1 MGLINTMTETNPKI
15 QFIKDLQKA
24 QKEFPS
30 LEKSKKVD
38 QGAFKYDYLPLEQML
53 SLIQP
58 VLHNNGF
65 HLSQLF
71 GYTPTGETLVKTK
84 LVHEQGH
91 EEVSELPLFLPPRDL
106 QKKNEAHVW
115 GGSVTYQ
122 RRYSIKLILGLETD
136 MDNNMEIE
144 EEKPKKERPK
154 KEESKPPVSQKS
166 TTFVLAKKAIEDCKQ
181 LKKLDSYTDSFN
193 DRLNEGKITKEEYGK
208 LTDLLEAK
216 YVNLTEQINS

>member
-1 MGLINTMTETNPKI
+1 MTETNPKI
-15 QFIKDLQKA
+15 AFIKALQKA

-30 LEKSKKVD
+30 LEKSKTVN
-38 QGAFKYDYLPLEQML
+38 QGSFKYDYLPLEQML

-58 VLHNNGF
+58 ILHNNGF

-84 LVHEQGH
+84 LVHEEGH

-181 LKKLDSYTDSFN
+181 LKKLDSYTDTFN
-193 DRLNEGKITKEEYGK
+193 DRLNEGKITKEEYSK

-216 YVNLTEQINS
+216 YVNLTEAINS

>member
-1 MGLINTMTETNPKI
+1 MTETNPKI
-15 QFIKDLQKA
+15 ETQSPKIRFIFALQKA
-24 QKEFPS
+24 QSEFPS
-30 LEKSKKVD
+30 LVKSKHVD
-38 QGAFKYDYLPLEQML
+38 NGKFGYDYLPLEQML

-58 VLHNNGF
+58 VLHKNGF

-71 GYTPTGETLVKTK
+71 GYTPTSQTLIKTK
-84 LVHEQGH
+84 LVHIGGH

-115 GGSVTYQ
+115 GGAVTYQ

-144 EEKPKKERPK
+144 EEKPKKK
-154 KEESKPPVSQKS
+154 QSNKSVSQKS
-166 TTFVLAKKAIEDCKQ
+166 PTFALAKDAIEKCND

-193 DRLNEGKITKEEYGK
+193 DRLNEGKITVEEHVK
-208 LTDLLEAK
+208 LLDLLETK
-216 YVNLTEQINS
+216 IVNLTEAMNS

>member
-1 MGLINTMTETNPKI
+1 MALTNTMTETNPKI
-15 QFIKDLQKA
+15 QFIKALQKA

-38 QGAFKYDYLPLEQML
+38 QGKFKYDYLPLEQML

-84 LVHEQGH
+84 LVHKDGH

-106 QKKNEAHVW
+106 ERKNEAHVW
-115 GGSVTYQ
+115 GGAVTYQ

-136 MDNNMEIE
+136 MDDNMEIE
-144 EEKPKKERPK
+144 PEKTSKKNRT
-154 KEESKPPVSQKS
+154 PVSTQ
-166 TTFVLAKKAIEDCKQ
+166 
-181 LKKLDSYTDSFN
+181 
-193 DRLNEGKITKEEYGK
+193 
-208 LTDLLEAK
+208 
-216 YVNLTEQINS
+216 NLTVVAKDAILKADTRQRLDKCAESLEVRYTNGQIPQNDYNDLCDLIKTRKEVITT

>member
-1 MGLINTMTETNPKI
+1 MTETNSKI
-15 QFIKDLQKA
+15 AFIKALQKA
-24 QKEFPS
+24 QKEFPT
-30 LEKSKKVD
+30 LGKSKHVN
-38 QGAFKYDYLPLEQML
+38 QGAFGYDYLPLEQML

-84 LVHEQGH
+84 LVHKDGH

-136 MDNNMEIE
+136 MDHNMEIE
-144 EEKPKKERPK
+144 EEKTKREMPK

-193 DRLNEGKITKEEYGK
+193 DRLNEGKITKEEYSK

-216 YVNLTEQINS
+216 YVNLTEQINT

>member
-1 MGLINTMTETNPKI
+1 MTETNPKI
-15 QFIKDLQKA
+15 AFIKALQKA

-30 LEKSKKVD
+30 LGKSKHVD
-38 QGAFKYDYLPLEQML
+38 NGKFGYDYLPLEQML

-58 VLHNNGF
+58 ILHNNGF

-71 GYTPTGETLVKTK
+71 GYTPTGETLIKTK
-84 LVHEQGH
+84 LVHKEGH

-136 MDNNMEIE
+136 MDHNMEIE
-144 EEKPKKERPK
+144 EEKPKRERPK

-166 TTFVLAKKAIEDCKQ
+166 TTFVLAKQAIEKCRE

-193 DRLNEGKITKEEYGK
+193 DRLNEGKITKEEYSK

-216 YVNLTEQINS
+216 YVNLTEAINS

>member
-1 MGLINTMTETNPKI
+1 MALTNTMTETNSKI
-15 QFIKDLQKA
+15 QFIKALQKA
-24 QKEFPS
+24 QKEFPL
-30 LEKSKKVD
+30 LEKSKKVN

-71 GYTPTGETLVKTK
+71 GFTPTGETLVKTK
-84 LVHEQGH
+84 LVHIDGH
-91 EEVSELPLFLPPRDL
+91 EEISELPLFLPPRDL

-115 GGSVTYQ
+115 GGAVTYQ

-144 EEKPKKERPK
+144 PEKPNKKDRTAE
-154 KEESKPPVSQKS
+154 PVENIL
-166 TTFVLAKKAIEDCKQ
+166 VLAKDAITKATDR
-181 LKKLDSYTDSFN
+181 KKLDAIAK
-193 DRLNEGKITKEEYGK
+193 KIGQRYDENQISRKDYNT
-208 LTDLLEAK
+208 LLDLLNNK
-216 YVNLTEQINS
+216 YEEVSS

>member
-1 MGLINTMTETNPKI
+1 
-15 QFIKDLQKA
+15 
-24 QKEFPS
+24 
-30 LEKSKKVD
+30 
-38 QGAFKYDYLPLEQML
+38 ML

-58 VLHNNGF
+58 ILHNNGF

-84 LVHEQGH
+84 LVHKEGH

-144 EEKPKKERPK
+144 EEKPKKPK
-154 KEESKPPVSQKS
+154 LKGTPNQKS
-166 TTFVLAKKAIEDCKQ
+166 TTFVLAKQAIEKCRE

-216 YVNLTEQINS
+216 YVNLTEAINS

>member
-1 MGLINTMTETNPKI
+1 MTETNPKI
-15 QFIKDLQKA
+15 AFIKALQKA
-24 QKEFPS
+24 QKEFPT
-30 LEKSKKVD
+30 LGKSKHVN
-38 QGAFKYDYLPLEQML
+38 QGAFGYDYLPLEQML

-71 GYTPTGETLVKTK
+71 GYTPTGETLIKTK
-84 LVHEQGH
+84 LVHKEGH

-144 EEKPKKERPK
+144 EEKPKKEKAK
-154 KEESKPPVSQKS
+154 KEESKAPVSQKS
-166 TTFVLAKKAIEDCKQ
+166 TTFVLAQDAIAQCTV
-181 LKKLDSYTDSFN
+181 LNKLDSMSN
-193 DRLNEGKITKEEYGK
+193 SIGDRLNEGKINDAEYRK
-208 LTDLLEAK
+208 LLDLLEKK
-216 YVNLTEQINS
+216 YTELTK

>member
-1 MGLINTMTETNPKI
+1 MTETNPKI
-15 QFIKDLQKA
+15 AFIQALQKA

-30 LEKSKKVD
+30 LGKSKHVD
-38 QGAFKYDYLPLEQML
+38 NGKFGYDYLPLEQML

-58 VLHNNGF
+58 ILHNNGF

-84 LVHEQGH
+84 LVHKEGH

-144 EEKPKKERPK
+144 EEKPKKPK
-154 KEESKPPVSQKS
+154 LKGTLNQKS
-166 TTFVLAKKAIEDCKQ
+166 TTFVLAKQAIEKCRE

-216 YVNLTEQINS
+216 YVNLTEAINS

>member
-1 MGLINTMTETNPKI
+1 MTETNPKI
-15 QFIKDLQKA
+15 AFIKALQKA
-24 QKEFPS
+24 QKEFPT
-30 LEKSKKVD
+30 LGKSKHVN
-38 QGAFKYDYLPLEQML
+38 QGAFGYDYLPLEQML

-84 LVHEQGH
+84 LVHKDGH

-144 EEKPKKERPK
+144 EEKPKKEKPK
-154 KEESKPPVSQKS
+154 KEDLKPPVSQKS

-193 DRLNEGKITKEEYGK
+193 DRLNEGKITKEEYNK

>member
-1 MGLINTMTETNPKI
+1 MALINTMTEINPKI
-15 QFIKDLQKA
+15 QFIKALQKA

-30 LEKSKKVD
+30 LEKSKKVN

-71 GYTPTGETLVKTK
+71 GFTPTGETLVKTK
-84 LVHEQGH
+84 LVHISGH
-91 EEVSELPLFLPPRDL
+91 EEISELPLFLPPRDL

-115 GGSVTYQ
+115 GGAVTYQ

-144 EEKPKKERPK
+144 PEKTNKKDRSAEQVDKTLIVMRDYI
-154 KEESKPPVSQKS
+154 SKASDRKR
-166 TTFVLAKKAIEDCKQ
+166 
-181 LKKLDSYTDSFN
+181 LDEIAQRINQRYDENQISRN
-193 DRLNEGKITKEEYGK
+193 DYNTL
-208 LTDLLEAK
+208 LDLLNKK
-216 YVNLTEQINS
+216 YEEVSS

>member
-1 MGLINTMTETNPKI
+1 MTLTNPEIETQSPKI
-15 QFIKDLQKA
+15 RFIFALQKA
-24 QKEFPS
+24 QSEFPS
-30 LEKSKKVD
+30 LVKSKHVD
-38 QGAFKYDYLPLEQML
+38 NGKFGYDYLPLEQML

-58 VLHNNGF
+58 VLHKNGF

-71 GYTPTGETLVKTK
+71 GYTPTSQTLIKTK
-84 LVHEQGH
+84 LVHIGGH

-144 EEKPKKERPK
+144 EEKPKKEKP
-154 KEESKPPVSQKS
+154 KPPVSQKS

-181 LKKLDSYTDSFN
+181 LKKLDSYTDSFS
-193 DRLNEGKITKEEYGK
+193 DRLNEGKITKEEYSK

>member
-1 MGLINTMTETNPKI
+1 MTETNSKI
-15 QFIKDLQKA
+15 AFIKALQKA
-24 QKEFPS
+24 QKEFPT
-30 LEKSKKVD
+30 LGKSKHVN
-38 QGAFKYDYLPLEQML
+38 QGAFGYDYLPLEQML

-84 LVHEQGH
+84 LVHEKGH

-144 EEKPKKERPK
+144 EEKQKKEKPK
-154 KEESKPPVSQKS
+154 KEESKAPVSQKS
-166 TTFVLAKKAIEDCKQ
+166 TTFVLAQDAITQCTV
-181 LKKLDSYTDSFN
+181 LNKLDSMSN
-193 DRLNEGKITKEEYGK
+193 SIADRLNEGKINDAEYRK
-208 LTDLLEAK
+208 LLDLLEKK
-216 YVNLTEQINS
+216 YTELTK

>member
-1 MGLINTMTETNPKI
+1 MALTNTMTETNPKI
-15 QFIKDLQKA
+15 TFIKALQKA

-30 LEKSKKVD
+30 LVKTKEVGIGTRYGYS
-38 QGAFKYDYLPLEQML
+38 YLPLEQML

-58 VLHNNGF
+58 VLHTNGF

-84 LVHEQGH
+84 LVHQDGH

-115 GGSVTYQ
+115 GGAVTYQ

-144 EEKPKKERPK
+144 EEKTNKKDRSAQPVQNLSVAAKDAILKAETRRRLDK
-154 KEESKPPVSQKS
+154 CAESLEVR
-166 TTFVLAKKAIEDCKQ
+166 
-181 LKKLDSYTDSFN
+181 YTDGQIPQE
-193 DRLNEGKITKEEYGK
+193 DYLDLCELIKTRKEVIK
-208 LTDLLEAK
+208 T
-216 YVNLTEQINS
+216 

>member
-1 MGLINTMTETNPKI
+1 MTETNPKI
-15 QFIKDLQKA
+15 AFIKALQKA

-30 LEKSKKVD
+30 LGKSKHVN
-38 QGAFKYDYLPLEQML
+38 QGAFGYDYLPLEQML
-53 SLIQP
+53 SLLQP
-58 VLHNNGF
+58 VLHNNDF

-84 LVHEQGH
+84 LVHVGGH

-136 MDNNMEIE
+136 MDNNMEIQ
-144 EEKPKKERPK
+144 EEKPKKEKPK
-154 KEESKPPVSQKS
+154 ATVNSKS
-166 TTFVLAKKAIEDCKQ
+166 TTFVLAKQAIEKCTE
-181 LKKLDSYTDSFN
+181 LKKLDGYTDTFSE
-193 DRLNEGKITKEEYGK
+193 RLNEGKLTQEEYRK
-208 LTDLLEAK
+208 LTDLLETK
-216 YVNLTEQINS
+216 YVNLTEAIHS

>member
-1 MGLINTMTETNPKI
+1 MTETNPKI
-15 QFIKDLQKA
+15 AFIKALQKA

-30 LEKSKKVD
+30 LGKSKHVD
-38 QGAFKYDYLPLEQML
+38 NGKFGYDYLPLEQML

-58 VLHNNGF
+58 ILHNNGF

-144 EEKPKKERPK
+144 EEKPKKEK
-154 KEESKPPVSQKS
+154 FKPPITQKS
-166 TTFVLAKKAIEDCKQ
+166 TTFVLAAKAIEECKQ

-193 DRLNEGKITKEEYGK
+193 DRLNEGKITKEEYSK

>member
-1 MGLINTMTETNPKI
+1 MTETNPKI
-15 QFIKDLQKA
+15 AFIKALQKA

-30 LEKSKKVD
+30 LGKSKHVD
-38 QGAFKYDYLPLEQML
+38 NGKFGYDYLPLEQML

-58 VLHNNGF
+58 ILHNNGF

-71 GYTPTGETLVKTK
+71 GYTPTGETLIKTK
-84 LVHEQGH
+84 LVHKEGH

-136 MDNNMEIE
+136 MDHNMEIE
-144 EEKPKKERPK
+144 EEKPKRERPK

-166 TTFVLAKKAIEDCKQ
+166 TTFVLAKQAIEKCRE
-181 LKKLDSYTDSFN
+181 LKKLDSYTDTFN
-193 DRLNEGKITKEEYGK
+193 DRLNEGKLTKEEYSK

-216 YVNLTEQINS
+216 YVNLTEAINS

>member
-1 MGLINTMTETNPKI
+1 MTETNPKI
-15 QFIKDLQKA
+15 AFIKALQKA

-30 LEKSKKVD
+30 LGKSKNVN
-38 QGAFKYDYLPLEQML
+38 QGAFSYDYLPLEQML
-53 SLIQP
+53 SLVQP

-84 LVHEQGH
+84 LVHEDGH
-91 EEVSELPLFLPPRDL
+91 EEISELPLFLPPRDL

-115 GGSVTYQ
+115 GGAVTYQ

-144 EEKPKKERPK
+144 EEKPKKKQPN
-154 KEESKPPVSQKS
+154 KPVRQKS
-166 TTFVLAKKAIEDCKQ
+166 TTYALAIDAIEKCRE
-181 LKKLDSYTDSFN
+181 LKKLDSYTDTFSE
-193 DRLNEGKITKEEYGK
+193 RLNEGKITQEEYSK

-216 YVNLTEQINS
+216 YVNLTEQMNS

>member
-1 MGLINTMTETNPKI
+1 MTETNPKI
-15 QFIKDLQKA
+15 AFIKALQKA

-30 LEKSKKVD
+30 LEKSKTVN

-58 VLHNNGF
+58 ILHNNGF

-84 LVHEQGH
+84 LVHKDGY

-144 EEKPKKERPK
+144 EEKPKKKQPNK
-154 KEESKPPVSQKS
+154 PVSQKS
-166 TTFVLAKKAIEDCKQ
+166 PTFALAKDAIEKCND

-193 DRLNEGKITKEEYGK
+193 DRLNESKITVEEHVK
-208 LTDLLEAK
+208 LLDLLETK
-216 YVNLTEQINS
+216 IVILTGAMHS

>member
-1 MGLINTMTETNPKI
+1 MTETNPKI
-15 QFIKDLQKA
+15 AFIKALQKA

-30 LEKSKKVD
+30 LEKSKHVN
-38 QGAFKYDYLPLEQML
+38 QGAFGYDYLPLEQML

-58 VLHNNGF
+58 VLHTNGF

-71 GYTPTGETLVKTK
+71 GYTPTGQTLVKTK
-84 LVHEQGH
+84 LVHKDGH

-144 EEKPKKERPK
+144 EEKPKKKQPNKSVR
-154 KEESKPPVSQKS
+154 QKS
-166 TTFVLAKKAIEDCKQ
+166 PTFALAKDAIEKCRE
-181 LKKLDSYTDSFN
+181 LKKLDSYTDTFSE
-193 DRLNEGKITKEEYGK
+193 RLNEGKITQEEYSK

-216 YVNLTEQINS
+216 YVNLTEQMNS

>member
-1 MGLINTMTETNPKI
+1 MTQINPKI
-15 QFIKDLQKA
+15 AFIKALQKA

-30 LEKSKKVD
+30 LGKSKNVN
-38 QGAFKYDYLPLEQML
+38 QGAFSYDYLPLEQML
-53 SLIQP
+53 SLVQP
-58 VLHNNGF
+58 VLHSNGF

-84 LVHEQGH
+84 LVHEEGH

-144 EEKPKKERPK
+144 EEKPKKKQPNK
-154 KEESKPPVSQKS
+154 SVSQKS
-166 TTFVLAKKAIEDCKQ
+166 PTFVLAKQAIEKCTD
-181 LKKLDSYTDSFN
+181 LKKLDGYTDTFSE
-193 DRLNEGKITKEEYGK
+193 RLNEGKLTQEEYSK
-208 LTDLLEAK
+208 LTDLLEHK
-216 YVNLTEQINS
+216 YVNLTEAIHS